1 VAKKKKTGETVKHV
15 AEVASYI
22 PGSGVREEVITQTLE
37 TNYMPYAMSVIVSR
51 AIPEIDGFKPAH
63 RKLLYTMYKMGLLG
77 STRTKSAN
85 VVGQTMRLNPHG
97 DAAIYETMVR
107 LTRANESLLH
117 PYVDS
122 KGNFGKAYSRD
133 MAYAASR
140 YTEVKLE
147 EICKE
152 LFADIDSDTIEFVD
166 NYDSTTTEPTLF
178 PVRFPSVL
186 VNANTGIAVGMAS
199 NICSFNLKE
208 VCETAVA
215 LIRDPDHDIS
225 QTLIAPDFPGGG
237 DLIYDRA
244 ALEEIYRTG
253 RGSFKVRGK
262 YRYDK
267 ESHCLEIYQIPPT
280 TTVEAIIDKIVELV
294 RGGKIK
300 EISDIRDETDKM
312 GLKIAIDLKRGVDAD
327 ALMATLYRMTTL
339 EDSFAA
345 NFNVLIGATPM
356 VLGVG
361 ELLSEWTAFRLE
373 CVKRRIYFELKK
385 RKDLL
390 HLLTALE
397 IILLDID
404 TAIRVVR
411 ETENDA
417 EVVPNLMVEFGI
429 DKIQAEYVAEIK
441 LRHLNRE
448 YILRRTAEIGDLKK
462 QIAELEADFKSPAR
476 QKNIIVRELEA
487 IASKYGAE
495 RKTTL
500 IEPVEAAPAV
510 QEVPDYPVT
519 VYLTRENYIKKLT
532 DMAVKNASEH
542 KLKDGDEIVRTL
554 NLTNS
559 GEILALT
566 DRFNAYKLRL
576 SDIADGKSS
585 VMGEYLPAKMGL
597 EDGESIIFV
606 TCVAQYTGSLLFF
619 FENGKAAKVSLESY
633 ATKTNRKKLINAYS
647 SASRLMGVWQLAEGA
662 PQSFAVYS
670 TDDRC
675 LVFDSDL
682 LEPKSTRDTIGV
694 NVISLKTNQK
704 VKKVKEAPKSKKT
717 ENFRVFSLPR
727 AGTPIKNEQLT
738 LI

>member
-1 VAKKKKTGETVKHV
+1 
-15 AEVASYI
+15 
-22 PGSGVREEVITQTLE
+22 
-37 TNYMPYAMSVIVSR
+37 
-51 AIPEIDGFKPAH
+51 
-63 RKLLYTMYKMGLLG
+63 
-77 STRTKSAN
+77 
-85 VVGQTMRLNPHG
+85 
-97 DAAIYETMVR
+97 
-107 LTRANESLLH
+107 
-117 PYVDS
+117 
-122 KGNFGKAYSRD
+122 
-133 MAYAASR
+133 
-140 YTEVKLE
+140 
-147 EICKE
+147 
-152 LFADIDSDTIEFVD
+152 
-166 NYDSTTTEPTLF
+166 
-178 PVRFPSVL
+178 
-186 VNANTGIAVGMAS
+186 S

-429 DKIQAEYVAEIK
+429 DKVQAEYVAEIK

-487 IASKYGAE
+487 VASKYGSE